1 MEIGRS
7 MGTAGDPWTLYWY
20 GLMLAFAALSMDEV
34 AGLHEIFNS
43 LVDFSWAI
51 PGGIAAAVFGMAY
64 IRFL

>member
-1 MEIGRS
+1 
-7 MGTAGDPWTLYWY
+7 
-20 GLMLAFAALSMDEV
+20 MLAFAALSMDEV